1 MQRACTTPLA
11 KLAKKVAQLT
21 VYALWEMRM
30 RFQTPGT
37 ILLLACVVGSG
48 FCALAQSEPRTYLG
62 IDSNEY
68 PGGQALVSLKR
79 HFDFI
84 GYWLNNPPGARRN
97 DWVGKRTAVVHAGF
111 GFLVLANGKL
121 DKQIKAAHVA
131 PGVLGA
137 NDGRAAAAA
146 ATREGFPARTIIFL
160 DQEEGGRLLPEQM
173 AYLLGWTGAVETS
186 GFRPGIYISGQPVPD
201 GPGHALTTAQH
212 VKAELAARHLP
223 EVAMWV
229 YQDACPP
236 APGCSLQPPA
246 LEASGTPGAIA
257 WQYAQ
262 SPRRPAITAS
272 CAKTYAPDGNCY
284 AGEASTR
291 VTYDLSVAGSADPSQ
306 GR

>member
-1 MQRACTTPLA
+1 MA
-11 KLAKKVAQLT
+11 K
-21 VYALWEMRM
+21 
-30 RFQTPGT
+30 
-37 ILLLACVVGSG
+37 
-48 FCALAQSEPRTYLG
+48 TYIG

-68 PGGQALVSLKR
+68 PGNDALVSLKR
-79 HFDFI
+79 RFDFI

-97 DWVGKRTAVVHAGF
+97 DWLGKREEVVRAGF

-121 DKQIKAAHVA
+121 DKEIKAAHLA
-131 PGVLGA
+131 PAALGDR
-137 NDGRAAAAA
+137 DGKAAAAA
-146 ATREGFPARTIIFL
+146 ATREHFPAHTIVFL

-173 AYLLGWTGAVETS
+173 SYLLGWTEAVAKS
-186 GFRPGIYISGQPVPD
+186 GFRPGVYISGQPVPD
-201 GPGHALTTAQH
+201 GPGHTLTTAQN
-212 VKAELAARHLP
+212 VRDEIAGRHLH

-236 APGCSLQPPA
+236 APGCTLQPPA
-246 LEASGTPGAIA
+246 LSLSGTPGAIA

-284 AGEASTR
+284 AGEASTK
-291 VTYDLSVAGSADPSQ
+291 VTYDLSVADSPDPSH